1 MQKRMPETV
10 DFVHQ
15 VELNR
20 TFEGE
25 YPLAKL
31 QRLQEVIVTDAGV
44 IKDATSGNSGS
55 KVTAKIEFCHS
66 VGIACIK
73 GKISATLQVECQ
85 RCLQAM
91 EIEVEG
97 RFKFALISDEDEI
110 ELLPD
115 EFEPYLLEGEE
126 QSVIDLVEDELL
138 LSLPMVIVHDNACS
152 AVMTEQKKEIAAQ
165 KEAAHPFAALKS
177 LKDSLSKN
185 S

>member
-10 DFVHQ
+10 NFVHQ

-44 IKDATSGNSGS
+44 VKDTISDS

-91 EIEVEG
+91 EVKVEG
-97 RFKFALISDEDEI
+97 RFKFALINDEDEI

-126 QSVIDLVEDELL
+126 QSVINLVEDELL
-138 LSLPMVIVHDNACS
+138 LSLPMVTVHDNACS
-152 AVMTEQKKEIAAQ
+152 AVMTEQQKEIAAQ